1 MGKYYKDSLKGLL
14 TRRLLVLVLLMIG
27 FMSLAAMFISFYFLD
42 VYKQQTTLWSL
53 NLGNI
58 NSQNRLKSKSFEFGN
73 GLQSMITDL
82 QSYKLVTNNSFDGSL
97 KLSRS
102 IQQRDS
108 YYLQNEIYDD
118 INFKDLLVGNENG

>member
-27 FMSLAAMFISFYFLD
+27 FMSLAAVLISYYFLD
-42 VYKQQTTLWSL
+42 VYKQQTTLWCL

-73 GLQSMITDL
+73 GFQSMITDL
-82 QSYKLVTNNSFDGSL
+82 QSYKLVASNSFDGSL
-97 KLSRS
+97 ELSGS

-118 INFKDLLVGNENG
+118 IKFKDLIVGNKNG